1 MPKQIQSIERALFI
15 LESIM
20 FNNEPVTGT
29 ELARQLGVH
38 KSTVSHL
45 TATLVEKGYLCK
57 VPGSSKLTTGPKLY
71 RAGRMVGL
79 SGEQIIAVPP
89 VLAELAARTGET
101 AHLAE
106 LRGRYV
112 IFLEN
117 QYPEKA
123 LRVHTETGSVEAAH
137 STAVGKA
144 LLAGLDD
151 EEVRELLA
159 QSGLEAFTD
168 KTITDVDGLLSELA
182 SVREKGYAADRGEQ
196 TPGTGCIAAPVHD
209 VRGMTVAA
217 VGISGPEA
225 RVFDDEM
232 ERAGAVVACAGKIDE
247 ILRG

>member
-1 MPKQIQSIERALFI
+1 
-15 LESIM
+15 
-20 FNNEPVTGT
+20 
-29 ELARQLGVH
+29 
-38 KSTVSHL
+38 
-45 TATLVEKGYLCK
+45 
-57 VPGSSKLTTGPKLY
+57 
-71 RAGRMVGL
+71 
-79 SGEQIIAVPP
+79 
-89 VLAELAARTGET
+89 
-101 AHLAE
+101 
-106 LRGRYV
+106 
-112 IFLEN
+112 
-117 QYPEKA
+117 
-123 LRVHTETGSVEAAH
+123 VEAAH

-168 KTITDVDGLLSELA
+168 KTITDVDGLLSELT

-225 RVFDDEM
+225 RVFDDET